1 MLHTPSLHDF
11 VSIKRLFSVKHLLS
25 VKHLVALLFLCVSQ
39 LGYANSNGASNKV
52 NTQEETKTF
61 YLNIWAPDQV
71 APTEAKPVEYGV
83 SYQYQ
88 YTPESH
94 EIQSVNDSHRVVF
107 KLHPDVKHRYQ
118 FRWIS
123 ADQPQFVQ
131 LAKVKKR
138 KITVDVDAVENN
150 EDIYFELWVYD
161 TLTGEVVMCD
171 PRIRIRV

>member
-1 MLHTPSLHDF
+1 MLHNPSLRAF
-11 VSIKRLFSVKHLLS
+11 ASVKRLFSVKHLLS

-39 LGYANSNGASNKV
+39 LGYAS

-71 APTEAKPVEYGV
+71 APAEAKPVEYGV

-94 EIQSVNDSHRVVF
+94 EIQSANDSHRVVF
-107 KLHPDVKHRYQ
+107 KLHPDVKQRYQ

-123 ADQPQFVQ
+123 LYNYQ
-131 LAKVKKR
+131 K
-138 KITVDVDAVENN
+138 
-150 EDIYFELWVYD
+150 
-161 TLTGEVVMCD
+161 
-171 PRIRIRV
+171 

>member
-1 MLHTPSLHDF
+1 MLHTLSL
-11 VSIKRLFSVKHLLS
+11 KHLLS
-25 VKHLVALLFLCVSQ
+25 INHLFALLFLCISQ
-39 LGYANSNGASNKV
+39 LSYANSSGANNEVSTEAYV
-52 NTQEETKTF
+52 KTF

-71 APTEAKPVEYGV
+71 APAKAKPVEYGV

-94 EIQSVNDSHRVVF
+94 EIQSANDSHRVVF
-107 KLHPDVKHRYQ
+107 KLHPDVKQRYQ

-138 KITVDVDAVENN
+138 KIIVDVDAVENN

-161 TLTGEVVMCD
+161 TVTGEVIMCD
-171 PRIRIRV
+171 PRVRIRRG

>member
-1 MLHTPSLHDF
+1 MKNLMLHNPSLRAF
-11 VSIKRLFSVKHLLS
+11 ASVKRLFSVKHLLS
-25 VKHLVALLFLCVSQ
+25 VKHLMALLFLSVSQ
-39 LGYANSNGASNKV
+39 LSYAS
-52 NTQEETKTF
+52 TEEEVKTF

-71 APTEAKPVEYGV
+71 APAEAKPVEYGV
-83 SYQYQ
+83 NYQYQ

-94 EIQSVNDSHRVVF
+94 EIQSLNDSHRVVF
-107 KLHPDVKHRYQ
+107 KLHPDVKQRYQ

-131 LAKVKKR
+131 
-138 KITVDVDAVENN
+138 IVDVDAVENN

-171 PRIRIRV
+171 PRVRVRV